1 MEKAGEEAQGS
12 VMASDAFFPFSW
24 NDGVELAC
32 RSGVKAIA
40 HPGGSIRDQVST
52 FVLTKCDASPS
63 HGMTEWSWHADQV

>member
-1 MEKAGEEAQGS
+1 MYDKCIHIQVRICVEKAGEEAQGS

-40 HPGGSIRDQVST
+40 HPGGSIRDQVC
-52 FVLTKCDASPS
+52 FARDC
-63 HGMTEWSWHADQV
+63 